1 MPINCSSN
9 SKLDTLNAKKAE
21 LNAQVEAMQNAAK
34 GEMGAAM
41 EALNT
46 KANAMKDAL
55 LDAVPEPPVL
65 PNFKKELEELRDKV
79 GEDLSRAKAAFKE
92 RWGDALPDVDIDGLM
107 SKVSGAVS
115 LVQNFEEDLTD
126 FVSGAVSNIAGAAG
140 DALSGVAD
148 AFDFCKDVP
157 NIEAPEVSPEGKV
170 EKIKVKAAE
179 PIVAADIP
187 KKVEEVEPTV
197 VAKEKLPS
205 VSPKIE
211 KPVDELK
218 EAQVAMAQELNRY
231 LEANAKELY
240 EKNMEVLR
248 VEMQGRTTIDGAGL
262 VARQKEKA
270 AKKNMTLI
278 EYYNTG
284 IGRKPTR
291 ILVKKYSI
299 ANAERTR
306 LKEYRNA
313 CMYLN
318 RIMSQ
323 NPDADLT
330 EETQKQIRKL
340 NHEIIAVR
348 AEGDS
353 LIGETLG
360 GHGELVSGYSLL
372 MRKHLDIIAELRDYK
387 V

>member
-1 MPINCSSN
+1 MAINCSSN

-41 EALNT
+41 QALNT
-46 KANAMKDAL
+46 KANSMKDAL

-65 PNFKKELEELRDKV
+65 PNFKKELEELRGKV
-79 GEDLSRAKAAFKE
+79 GADLARAKAAFKE

-107 SKVSGAVS
+107 SKV
-115 LVQNFEEDLTD
+115 T
-126 FVSGAVSNIAGAAG
+126 GAVSNIAGAVG
-140 DALSGVAD
+140 GVAD

-157 NIEAPEVSPEGKV
+157 NVEAPEVSPEGKV

-187 KKVEEVEPTV
+187 KKVEVVEPTV

-205 VSPKIE
+205 ASPKIE
-211 KPVDELK
+211 KPVDKLK
-218 EAQVAMAQELNRY
+218 EAQVAMGLELNKY
-231 LEANAKELY
+231 LQPNKYALYDANKEVFRIWKQAL
-240 EKNMEVLR
+240 NSV
-248 VEMQGRTTIDGAGL
+248 GRE
-262 VARQKEKA
+262 KEKA

-284 IGRKPTR
+284 KGKKVAR

-299 ANAERTR
+299 ALAEENR
-306 LKEYRNA
+306 LKEYKNA

-318 RIMSQ
+318 RIIGQ
-323 NPDADLT
+323 NPDADLS
-330 EETQKQIRKL
+330 EETEKQIDRL
-340 NHEIIAVR
+340 NKEVITVR
-348 AEGDS
+348 EEGDS
-353 LIGETLG
+353 LIAETLG
-360 GHGELVSGYSLL
+360 GHGDLVAGYSLI

>member
-1 MPINCSSN
+1 MSINCSSN

-21 LNAQVEAMQNAAK
+21 LNAQVEDMQNAAK

-41 EALNT
+41 QALND
-46 KANAMKDAL
+46 KANSMKDAL

-65 PNFKKELEELRDKV
+65 PNFKKEIEELRDKV
-79 GEDLSRAKAAFKE
+79 GEDLARAKAAFKE

-107 SKVSGAVS
+107 ENVSALGSA
-115 LVQNFEEDLTD
+115 LGGLAAAAGNAL
-126 FVSGAVSNIAGAAG
+126 SGIAGAPEEK
-140 DALSGVAD
+140 
-148 AFDFCKDVP
+148 FDFCKDCP

-170 EKIKVKAAE
+170 EKVKVKAAE
-179 PIVAADIP
+179 PTVAADIP
-187 KKVEEVEPTV
+187 KKVEVVEPTV

-205 VSPKIE
+205 VSPKVE
-211 KPVDELK
+211 KPVDKLK

-231 LEANAKELY
+231 LEPNAKELY
-240 EKNMEVLR
+240 EKNKEVLR
-248 VEMQGRTTIDGAGL
+248 IEMQAQDTIGRE
-262 VARQKEKA
+262 KEKA

-284 IGRKPTR
+284 TGRKVAR

-299 ANAERTR
+299 ANAERTQ
-306 LKEYRNA
+306 LKEYKNA

-323 NPDADLT
+323 NPDADLS
-330 EETQKQIRKL
+330 EETEKQINKL
-340 NHEIIAVR
+340 NKEIITVR

-360 GHGELVSGYSLL
+360 GHGDLVAGYSEL
-372 MRKHLDIIAELRDYK
+372 MFWHLDLISELRDYK